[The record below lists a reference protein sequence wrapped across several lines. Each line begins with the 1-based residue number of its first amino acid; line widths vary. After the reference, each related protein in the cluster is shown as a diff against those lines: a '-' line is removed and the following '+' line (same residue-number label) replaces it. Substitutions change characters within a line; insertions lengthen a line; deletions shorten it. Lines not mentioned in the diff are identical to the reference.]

1 MDINFCKT
9 TVVVSIGMLSIKI
22 VFMCFAYFFL
32 PSLGNSKIT
41 IEKASKFEHL
51 PHVHKILKK
60 NE

>member
-1 MDINFCKT
+1 M
-9 TVVVSIGMLSIKI
+9 
-22 VFMCFAYFFL
+22 FMCFAYLFL

-60 NE
+60 MNKILTIFRRVHFPDISGEK